1 MTTILT
7 GTGLANDIATVRS
20 TSTDL
25 AAFRSAVRR
34 IGLHLAVEVS
44 RHLPAAVGTVTT
56 PLAETS
62 ATRIAGTVV
71 LLPVLRAGLGLLD
84 AFLEV
89 IPTAS
94 VGFAGLRRNEEDL
107 VPVEYYRRLPD
118 SDASTTFIVIDPMLA
133 TGGSLDATIGML
145 AGLPHHKIMA
155 ACLIAA
161 PEGIG
166 MIESRH
172 PDVGLFVATVDH
184 HLNEHGFIVPG
195 LGDAGDRLFG
205 TR

>member
-1 MTTILT
+1 MTTILS
-7 GTGLANDIATVRS
+7 GTGLAHDIATVRD
-20 TSTDL
+20 TATDI

-34 IGLHLAVEVS
+34 IGLHLAVEAS
-44 RHLPAAVGTVTT
+44 KHLPPAVGSVTT

-62 ATRIAGTVV
+62 ATRIDGSVV

-84 AFLEV
+84 AFLDV
-89 IPTAS
+89 IPSAA

-145 AGLPHHKIMA
+145 SGLPHHTIMA

-161 PEGIG
+161 PEGIRA
-166 MIESRH
+166 IEARH
-172 PDVGLFVATVDH
+172 PDVALFVATVDD